1 MKDSWKTYFLDI
13 AKAVSV
19 KSKDPSSKVGS
30 LIVDQDNRIV
40 SQGYNGFPAGCDETK
55 LTYERPQKYLSII
68 HSEMNSLIYA
78 RRDLKGC
85 IMICTDAPCENCL
98 KHTLQ
103 AGIREVYYGKPDIM
117 RDRSSADQKEAIKRL
132 IEATGAVVQNIETGK
147 TILEEIITDD
157 GK

>member
-1 MKDSWKTYFLDI
+1 VKDSWKKYFLDI
-13 AKAVSV
+13 AKTVST

-30 LIVDQDNRIV
+30 VIVDQDNRQV

-55 LTYERPQKYLSII
+55 LTFDRPMKYLTII

-103 AGIREVYYGKPDIM
+103 AGIREIYYGKANIM
-117 RDRSSADQKEAIKRL
+117 RDRSSAEQKEALKRL
-132 IEATGAVVQNIETGK
+132 IEATGAIVQNIETGRN
-147 TILEEIITDD
+147 ILEEIIE
-157 GK
+157 